1 MKTVVLLVAMLV
13 AVTGAFED
21 WPLVC
26 VSNPPMQL
34 VAGTTNVSAIN
45 ESLYGKKCRALLQ
58 FADPDFVPI
67 TYSFIPTIPCS
78 GPRMASF
85 LVPPGA
91 PNGDARVIWQCKQS
105 SACSLAVVSNGTG
118 DRTLAPEQ
126 NGTMACLPLNFGTN
140 ASIPL
145 SQQPEPSSTMR
156 VPMPTVTPNLTRGW
170 NFTNTSNQATS
181 PGTTKVSSATQ
192 LSIPPWTIV
201 TITHTVTT
209 LLTTTLAT

>member
-1 MKTVVLLVAMLV
+1 MKTTVLLVAMLV

-26 VSNPPMQL
+26 ISNPPMQL

-45 ESLYGKKCRALLQ
+45 EGLYGKCRALLQ

-67 TYSFIPTIPCS
+67 TYSFTPTVPCS
-78 GPRMASF
+78 GPRVASF

-91 PNGDARVIWQCKQS
+91 PNGDARVIWQCEQS
-105 SACSLAVVSNGTG
+105 SACSFAVVSNGTG
-118 DRTLAPEQ
+118 DQSLAPEQ
-126 NGTMACLPLNFGTN
+126 NGTVACLPLSFSTN
-140 ASIPL
+140 ASIPFN
-145 SQQPEPSSTMR
+145 QQPQPSSTTP
-156 VPMPTVTPNLTRGW
+156 VPIPTVTPNLTRGG
-170 NFTNTSNQATS
+170 NFTNTSNQVTS
-181 PGTTKVSSATQ
+181 TGITGVNSATR

-209 LLTTTLAT
+209 LLTTTLTT